1 MLLIFFFNLRN
12 NLLRYYYMDINKW
25 KNNIN
30 NLSINDNLKNN
41 IISFFQYFGHNDSF
55 SFIKITD
62 QKIINAFNN
71 INNYKQLSICF
82 DVEFQSALST
92 KKNIVYDDNGKIVYI
107 REIGL
112 MFFVHYENFIYYI
125 GHIFLNFKSLDKFDG
140 FHKKDI
146 RLITSKYATVTNVTH
161 ELMSEYEDVF
171 HIDTI
176 LDPLDQLD
184 KNNFINDGKYK
195 RIVNDISKELFQ
207 NYLFKKKLDQKT
219 KDNIKI
225 SFGYLLK
232 AETIEQV
239 QIEIK
244 YIKRQLNNIQ
254 YEIYAKDLEG
264 SNLLKNFNKI
274 HELYWN
280 DKLVIERLK
289 LIEGKYEEFMQLF
302 NLLSKDAILVVKG
315 KMDLIAMKNTA
326 NIINPKITMNIN
338 KLYDIETFNGFS
350 KMHFGS
356 SQLENTYRSLIETN
370 IYKGSVKMIFTKI
383 GKSIGEKAHN
393 PVVDSFFTI
402 VVAVIINIGLNECFW
417 DKFSGGEIK
426 SYYYIK
432 YVKYKHEYLRS
443 KNLI

>member
-1 MLLIFFFNLRN
+1 
-12 NLLRYYYMDINKW
+12 MDTNKW

-30 NLSINDNLKNN
+30 NLSINDNLKSN
-41 IISFFQYFGHNDSF
+41 IVSFFQYFGHNDSF

-62 QKIINAFNN
+62 QRMLDAFNN
-71 INNYKQLSICF
+71 INNYKSLSVCF
-82 DVEFQSALST
+82 DIEFQSALST
-92 KKNIVYDDNGKIVYI
+92 KKNIVYDDNGKAVFI

-112 MFFVHYENFIYYI
+112 MFFIHHGGAVYYI

-146 RLITSKYATVTNVTH
+146 RLITSKYATVTNVTY

-176 LDPLDQLD
+176 LDSLEQLD
-184 KNNFINDGKYK
+184 KNNFINNGKYK
-195 RIVNDISKELFQ
+195 KMINEISGDLFQ
-207 NYLFKKKLDQKT
+207 NYLFKKKLSQKT
-219 KDNIKI
+219 KDNIKT

-280 DKLVIERLK
+280 DKLVKERLK
-289 LIEGKYEEFMQLF
+289 LIDGKYEEFMQLF
-302 NLLSKDAILVVKG
+302 SLLSKDAILVVKG
-315 KMDLIAMKNTA
+315 KMDLIGMKNTA
-326 NIINPKITMNIN
+326 NIINPKIQMDLN
-338 KLYDIETFNGFS
+338 KWYDIETFNGFS

-370 IYKGSVKMIFTKI
+370 IYKGPIKILFTKI

-426 SYYYIK
+426 NYYYGE
-432 YVKYKHEYLRS
+432 YMKYKSEYLRN